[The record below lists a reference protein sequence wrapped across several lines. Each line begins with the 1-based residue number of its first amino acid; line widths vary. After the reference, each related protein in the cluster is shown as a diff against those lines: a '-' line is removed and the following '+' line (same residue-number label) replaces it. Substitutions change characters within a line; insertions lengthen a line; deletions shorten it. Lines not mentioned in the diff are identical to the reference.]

1 MSIRKQLTKR
11 HMYKLRPYIV
21 LPLLLICWI
30 SGMSQEKGMYLYGRT
45 LELNLLDSSESK
57 VGQIPL
63 SVFIGDS
70 IFLVT
75 ESSTSGKYS
84 CFLPFGEVY
93 IVQYGEAPFV
103 PKRIEFDLTNVG
115 GKTVRKGF
123 SLDLD
128 MSVFRSED
136 PLLVLLHTEPVARA
150 AYSKK
155 PDLIVFDPTY
165 SNQHSEGVRK
175 AILVVRQNSR

>member
-1 MSIRKQLTKR
+1 MN
-11 HMYKLRPYIV
+11 KLRHYIV
-21 LPLLLICWI
+21 LSLLLVCWI
-30 SGMSQEKGMYLYGRT
+30 NGVSQDKGMYLYGRT

-70 IFLVT
+70 LFLET

-84 CFLPFGEVY
+84 CFLPFGAIY

-136 PLLVLLHTEPVARA
+136 ALLTLIHTEPVARA

-155 PDLIVFDPTY
+155 PDLIVFDPSY
-165 SNQHSEGVRK
+165 SSQHGAGVRK
-175 AILVVRQNSR
+175 AILVLRQNSR